1 MKKLHFKNKRGA
13 FTYLVLSL
21 ACSAM
26 RWQLKQTRTQLEIFR
41 NRGQQLAGHA
51 RPLTSYH
58 LICCQIV
65 QTEPA
70 NRYFKIHVKHKESI
84 WLYGHT
90 SGKLNF
96 ISFFHICQ
104 PFNKAKRQT
113 DLQNKD
119 NKVSQSGQA
128 EIHVPTIT
136 PH

>member
-1 MKKLHFKNKRGA
+1 MP
-13 FTYLVLSL
+13 SL

-26 RWQLKQTRTQLEIFR
+26 TWQLKQTRTQLEIFR
-41 NRGQQLAGHA
+41 NTGQQPASRA

-58 LICCQIV
+58 LIYRQTL
-65 QTEPA
+65 QTEPE
-70 NRYFKIHVKHKESI
+70 NGYLEIHVKHTDSV
-84 WLYGHT
+84 WLYGYT

-104 PFNKAKRQT
+104 PFNKAKRQA

-119 NKVSQSGQA
+119 NKLSQSGQG

>member
-1 MKKLHFKNKRGA
+1 MSREAEISLQNKRAA
-13 FTYLVLSL
+13 FTCFAPSL

-26 RWQLKQTRTQLEIFR
+26 KQTRTQLEIFR

-51 RPLTSYH
+51 RALTSH
-58 LICCQIV
+58 QILW
-65 QTEPA
+65 TEPA
-70 NRYFKIHVKHKESI
+70 NRYLEIHAKHRESNC
-84 WLYGHT
+84 LYGYT

-119 NKVSQSGQA
+119 NKLPQSGQA
-128 EIHVPTIT
+128 EIRVPTIT

>member
-1 MKKLHFKNKRGA
+1 MAIEADKD
-13 FTYLVLSL
+13 
-21 ACSAM
+21 
-26 RWQLKQTRTQLEIFR
+26 TQLEIFR
-41 NRGQQLAGHA
+41 KGGQQPAGHA

-58 LICCQIV
+58 LIYCQIL
-65 QTEPA
+65 QAEPA
-70 NRYFKIHVKHKESI
+70 NGYLQLHVKHKESI
-84 WLYGHT
+84 WLYGYT

-119 NKVSQSGQA
+119 NKLSQSGQA

>member
-1 MKKLHFKNKRGA
+1 MAIEADKD
-13 FTYLVLSL
+13 
-21 ACSAM
+21 
-26 RWQLKQTRTQLEIFR
+26 TQLEIFR
-41 NRGQQLAGHA
+41 KGGQQPAGHA

-58 LICCQIV
+58 LIYCQIPRA
-65 QTEPA
+65 EPA
-70 NRYFKIHVKHKESI
+70 NGYLKLHVKHKESI
-84 WLYGHT
+84 WLYGYT

-119 NKVSQSGQA
+119 NKLSQSGQA